1 MYETFIHGPSLLEIS
16 PVENKLYRYCKCCGK
31 KHFSKWIGGESA
43 NPANAPHLF
52 NEDHTKYT
60 GNDTVL
66 KTTTKADKK
75 TIMYVF
81 LVGDGHFQFEYG
93 AFCSLRCGETWA
105 NKRLG
110 AERQI
115 KPEDI
120 KRKIIGEPSI

>member
-1 MYETFIHGPSLLEIS
+1 MYETFIDGPNLLEIS
-16 PVENKLYRYCKCCGK
+16 PTENKLYRYCKCCGK
-31 KHFSKWIGGESA
+31 KHFSKWIGGGSA
-43 NPANAPHLF
+43 NPAKDPHLF
-52 NEDHTKYT
+52 NEDRTEYT

-66 KTTTKADKK
+66 ETTRMNDGK
-75 TIMYVF
+75 TIMYVS
-81 LVGDGHFQFEYG
+81 LVGDGYFEFKYG

-120 KRKIIGEPSI
+120 KRKIIGEPST